1 MTILTYD
8 YDSTT
13 QTHYY
18 AADGK
23 EVDYSTFCDLR
34 AQNAIEAN
42 QNALKAFFAKHKNKP
57 NLAGFKIGDIL
68 VSSSDYFPT
77 FFKVIGTSE
86 KTLIIA
92 PLKALK
98 LREKD
103 GGLCTKTEAYDYE
116 AFLSY
121 EKFLFRVNTTKE
133 RLKIKLSQ
141 SHSLNIKKPQSPVLS
156 FMDYLN

>member
-1 MTILTYD
+1 MTILTCD
-8 YDSTT
+8 YNGHKEVYT
-13 QTHYY
+13 
-18 AADGK
+18 ADGK

-34 AQNAIEAN
+34 VKNAIEDN
-42 QNALKAFFAKHKNKP
+42 QTALKAFLAKHKNKP
-57 NLAGFKIGDIL
+57 NLAGFKTGDIL
-68 VSSSDYFPT
+68 VSSSDYSPT

-92 PLKALK
+92 PLKALS

-103 GGLCTKTEAYDYE
+103 GGKSTATQAYDYE

-121 EKFLFRVNTTKE
+121 EKFLFRVSTTKE

-141 SHSLNIKKPQSPVLS
+141 TQSLNIEKPQSLVVS
-156 FMDYLN
+156 FMDYLD

>member
-13 QTHYY
+13 QTHYCT
-18 AADGK
+18 ADGK

-34 AQNAIEAN
+34 VKNAIE
-42 QNALKAFFAKHKNKP
+42 Q
-57 NLAGFKIGDIL
+57 
-68 VSSSDYFPT
+68 
-77 FFKVIGTSE
+77 
-86 KTLIIA
+86 TLIIA
-92 PLKALK
+92 PLKVIRK
-98 LREKD
+98 KD
-103 GGLCTKTEAYDYE
+103 GGLCTPTKAYDYE

-121 EKFLFRVNTTKE
+121 EKFLFRVSTTKE

-141 SHSLNIKKPQSPVLS
+141 SHSLKKPQSPVLS

>member
-1 MTILTYD
+1 MTTLTYD
-8 YDSTT
+8 YNGYKEIYT
-13 QTHYY
+13 
-18 AADGK
+18 ADGK
-23 EVDYSTFCDLR
+23 EVDYSTFCDLQ

-42 QNALKAFFAKHKNKP
+42 QNALKAFLAKHKNKP

-68 VSSSDYFPT
+68 VSSSDYYPT

-103 GGLCTKTEAYDYE
+103 GGLCTPTKAYE

-121 EKFLFRVNTTKE
+121 EKFLFRVNTAKE

-141 SHSLNIKKPQSPVLS
+141 SHSLSLKKPQSPVVS
-156 FMDYLN
+156 FIDY

>member
-23 EVDYSTFCDLR
+23 EVDYSTFCDLQ

-42 QNALKAFFAKHKNKP
+42 QNALKAFLAKHKNKP

-68 VSSSDYFPT
+68 VSSSDYYPT

-103 GGLCTKTEAYDYE
+103 GGLCTPTKAYE

-121 EKFLFRVNTTKE
+121 EKFLFRVNTAKE

-141 SHSLNIKKPQSPVLS
+141 SHSLSLKKPQSLALS

>member
-1 MTILTYD
+1 MTALTCD
-8 YDSTT
+8 YNGHKEIYT
-13 QTHYY
+13 
-18 AADGK
+18 ADGK

-34 AQNAIEAN
+34 VKNAIEAN
-42 QNALKAFFAKHKNKP
+42 QNALKAFLAKHKNKP
-57 NLAGFKIGDIL
+57 NLAGFKTGDIL
-68 VSSSDYFPT
+68 VSSSAYCPT

-92 PLKALK
+92 PLKALI

-103 GGLCTKTEAYDYE
+103 GGKRTPAKAYDYE
-116 AFLSY
+116 AFLNY

-141 SHSLNIKKPQSPVLS
+141 TQSLSIEKPQSPAVS
-156 FMDYLN
+156 FMDYLD

>member
-1 MTILTYD
+1 MTTLTCD
-8 YDSTT
+8 YNGHKEIYT
-13 QTHYY
+13 
-18 AADGK
+18 ADGK

-34 AQNAIEAN
+34 VKNAIE
-42 QNALKAFFAKHKNKP
+42 QTLKAFLAKHKNKP

-68 VSSSDYFPT
+68 VSGSDYYPT

-92 PLKALK
+92 PLKVIRK
-98 LREKD
+98 KD
-103 GGLCTKTEAYDYE
+103 GGLCTPTKAYDYE

-141 SHSLNIKKPQSPVLS
+141 SHSLKKPQSPVLS

>member
-1 MTILTYD
+1 MTALTCD
-8 YDSTT
+8 YNGHKEIYT
-13 QTHYY
+13 
-18 AADGK
+18 ADGK

-34 AQNAIEAN
+34 VKNAIEAN
-42 QNALKAFFAKHKNKP
+42 QNALKAFLAKHKNKP
-57 NLAGFKIGDIL
+57 NLAGFKTGDIL
-68 VSSSDYFPT
+68 VSSSDYSPT

-86 KTLIIA
+86 KTLTIA
-92 PLKALK
+92 PLKALI

-103 GGLCTKTEAYDYE
+103 GGKRTPAKAYDYE

-121 EKFLFRVNTTKE
+121 EKFLFRVSTTKE

-141 SHSLNIKKPQSPVLS
+141 NDSLCIEKPQSLVVS

>member
-1 MTILTYD
+1 MTILTCD
-8 YDSTT
+8 YNGHKEIYT
-13 QTHYY
+13 
-18 AADGK
+18 ADGK
-23 EVDYSTFCDLR
+23 EVDYSTFCDLQ

-42 QNALKAFFAKHKNKP
+42 QNTLKAFFAKHKNKP
-57 NLAGFKIGDIL
+57 NLAGFKIDDIL
-68 VSSSDYFPT
+68 VSSSDYYPT

-103 GGLCTKTEAYDYE
+103 GGLCTPTKAYDYE
-116 AFLSY
+116 AFLGY
-121 EKFLFRVNTTKE
+121 EKFLFRVTKE

-141 SHSLNIKKPQSPVLS
+141 SQSLEKPQSPVLS
-156 FMDYLN
+156 FMDYLD

>member
-1 MTILTYD
+1 MTTLTCD
-8 YDSTT
+8 YNGHKEIYT
-13 QTHYY
+13 
-18 AADGK
+18 ADGK

-34 AQNAIEAN
+34 AKNAIEAN
-42 QNALKAFFAKHKNKP
+42 QNTLKAFFAKHKNKP

-68 VSSSDYFPT
+68 VSSSDYYPI

-103 GGLCTKTEAYDYE
+103 GGLCTPTKAYE

-121 EKFLFRVNTTKE
+121 EKFLFRVSTTKE

-141 SHSLNIKKPQSPVLS
+141 SHSLSLKKPQSPVVS
-156 FMDYLN
+156 FIDY